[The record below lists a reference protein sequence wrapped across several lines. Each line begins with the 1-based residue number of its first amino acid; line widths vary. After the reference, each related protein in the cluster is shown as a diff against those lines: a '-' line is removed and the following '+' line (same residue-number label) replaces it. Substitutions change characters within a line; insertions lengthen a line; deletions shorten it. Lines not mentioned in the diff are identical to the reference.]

1 MSDLTKMVAG
11 LRADTSQVNWPDA
24 VEVRTRA
31 DRRTTRHWIAAAAA
45 VSVAVAVTGGAF
57 LAGDRRSSAP
67 AGPGVTTQLPLDAIA
82 SAPSGTIYAITH
94 TCGTGSCSESKPP
107 QHYTL
112 LRSTDLAR
120 SWTTV
125 ASLDGVK
132 GGADV
137 VLGLAAADDGVLW
150 IANGT
155 RFMGSADGGRHW
167 NSWDLGA
174 DPTQSKGGG
183 LVGTT
188 FWLAYNGQVLR
199 GTSGG
204 RPQPTINQPPGRGK
218 IDSVAAISADSA
230 IALRAQGSGK
240 GWYRTAD
247 GGAHWSAAADPCAGL
262 SHPNV
267 TDAYMAA
274 GDHGG
279 LWAVCFVAGG
289 GAPGWQIATSA
300 DGGHSWQ
307 PHPGDAPGGDDV
319 QPVSATIAWRTGNG
333 ADVYRTTDSGAHW
346 TDVAHLP
353 PGTSIQ
359 GGFVRDAD
367 TALYVLPEPGTDH
380 VTLHLT
386 TDGGTTWTTLP
397 FAR

>member
-24 VEVRTRA
+24 AEVRTRG
-31 DRRTTRHWIAAAAA
+31 DRRTTRRWAAAAAA
-45 VSVAVAVTGGAF
+45 VGVAVAVTGGAF

-67 AGPGVTTQLPLDAIA
+67 AGPGVTMQLPLDAIA
-82 SAPSGTIYAITH
+82 AAPSGPFFAIAH
-94 TCGTGSCSESKPP
+94 TCGTGNCSEGR
-107 QHYTL
+107 HYTL
-112 LRSTDLAR
+112 LRSIDLAR

-125 ASLDGVK
+125 AALDDIE
-132 GGADV
+132 GGADP
-137 VLGLAAADDGVLW
+137 VLGLAVADDGVLW

-155 RFMGSADGGRHW
+155 RFLGSVDGGRHW
-167 NSWDLGA
+167 SSWDLGA

-183 LVGTT
+183 LVGRTL
-188 FWLAYNGQVLR
+188 WVAYHGDVFR
-199 GTSGG
+199 ATSGG
-204 RPQPTINQPPGRGK
+204 RPAPTAGQPPGRGQ
-218 IDSVAAISADSA
+218 IGSLAAISADSA
-230 IALRAQGSGK
+230 IALRAQGDSK

-247 GGAHWSAAADPCAGL
+247 RGAHWSAAADPCAGL

-267 TDAYMAA
+267 TDAYLSA
-274 GDHGG
+274 GDDGG

-289 GAPGWQIATSA
+289 RAPGWQIATSA

-307 PHPGDAPGGDDV
+307 PHPGGAPGGDDV
-319 QPVSATIAWRTGNG
+319 EAVSPTVAWRTGNG
-333 ADVYRTTDSGAHW
+333 ADVYRTVDSGAHW

-353 PGTSIQ
+353 PGASLK

-367 TALYVLPEPGTDH
+367 TALYVLPVPGSDH
-380 VTLHLT
+380 VTLRLT

-397 FAR
+397 FGR